1 MSTPIPKDIS
11 TTNAWISAQMDVSG
25 MSPDYVQ
32 ATIDTRNLGTHQP
45 LPPLTLPHSDIISSC
60 LFQAGIE

>member
-1 MSTPIPKDIS
+1 MNTPIPNDINATNAYIS
-11 TTNAWISAQMDVSG
+11 TQMDVSG

-32 ATIDTRNLGTHQP
+32 ATIATRSSGNHQP
-45 LPPLTLPHSDIISSC
+45 LPPATLPHSDIISSC